1 MDFGEEIV
9 NTYDDHVDFFL
20 KKVLKK
26 SGNVFFDSFFLLVS
40 LMDCAIISFMLK
52 KTHALRP
59 LWKSKKANGHL
70 DPCFFVFRAPVIGFM
85 NPAMKAP
92 ASLDIQAK
100 DIAVFALRGG
110 PQITV
115 KKVIL
120 TLQQYYYD
128 QYL

>member
-59 LWKSKKANGHL
+59 L
-70 DPCFFVFRAPVIGFM
+70 
-85 NPAMKAP
+85 
-92 ASLDIQAK
+92 
-100 DIAVFALRGG
+100 
-110 PQITV
+110 
-115 KKVIL
+115 
-120 TLQQYYYD
+120 
-128 QYL
+128 